1 MPMIDMFDRDKKKI
15 GTFDL
20 NEKVFSVA
28 WQEKKVPVYEVIRMQ
43 TAGWRAGTHATK
55 TVSTISGGN
64 SKPFRQKGTGRARRG
79 TTRAGILR
87 GGYVILGP
95 QPRDYSYTVP
105 AKKRRL
111 ALKAVLS
118 ERLQSGN
125 LFVVKEFKFDKIQTK
140 AALSLLKK
148 TWNIPEALILTGD
161 GEDNFSM
168 SVRNIPEYLVLHYT
182 QVNLFD
188 IMAYRTVIMTE
199 EAATYFNEEYAS

>member
-1 MPMIDMFDRDKKKI
+1 MPMVDVFDREKKKV
-15 GTFDL
+15 GTLAL
-20 NEKVFSVA
+20 NDKVFSVA
-28 WQEKKVPVYEVIRMQ
+28 WEKKQVPVYEVIRMQ

-79 TTRAGILR
+79 TMRAGILR

-111 ALKAVLS
+111 ALNAIFS
-118 ERLQSGN
+118 ERLQNGN
-125 LFVVKEFKFDKIQTK
+125 LFVVKGFGFDKIKTK
-140 AALSLLKK
+140 DACHLLKEV
-148 TWNIPEALILTGD
+148 WQVPEAVIITGD
-161 GEDNFSM
+161 GEENFSL
-168 SVRNIPEYLVLHYT
+168 SIRNVPEYLVLHYT

-188 IMAYRTVIMTE
+188 VMAYRFVIMTE
-199 EAATYFNEEYAS
+199 EAAAYLNEVCAS